1 MFPFSSISESTLAGH
16 TSTFFRVSS
25 QPEDEWVNGIF
36 HNSPYGI
43 FRLGSDRGI
52 VKLELISSGLNTPK
66 FRKTKCGDELE
77 ALQKIRKWMDKF

>member
-25 QPEDEWVNGIF
+25 QHEDEWQNGIF

-43 FRLGSDRGI
+43 FRLGSDKGI

-77 ALQKIRKWMDKF
+77 ALQKIRAWMDKF